1 MNKIFLIVIAFVTL
15 QSCNGQEKNKVQNSK
30 KIDNS
35 QKVQITNLDENSINF
50 LDAKYQATGFFIPD
64 ISNPYPTYTYSDKKM
79 GVFSVDFIGKSNEAQ
94 YFWSPNNS
102 KGFFSK
108 SNNPENDAQNSKA
121 IKNLIKEN
129 NYYVVASYLPSE
141 FITYTGG
148 EDGEFEPK
156 QNAKTTFYLYE
167 KNKWKQIGEIETSKI
182 PEDILAFETSLIQKE
197 VLKNLKN
204 HSSTYDGTH
213 STSVET
219 EATTT
224 GMASISY
231 EFDIKKSNIFL
242 SLNTYK
248 ESNLCEGKYIG
259 IEKDNQLEIY
269 YSGDQL
275 NCVDIDPKFI
285 IKKDKTQ
292 FYIKGVGGES
302 TNNEWILMQ

>member
-1 MNKIFLIVIAFVTL
+1 MNKIFFIIIAFVTL
-15 QSCNGQEKNKVQNSK
+15 QSCNGQEKNKSQNSK
-30 KIDNS
+30 TTEITVQDDN
-35 QKVQITNLDENSINF
+35 TINF

-64 ISNPYPTYTYSDKKM
+64 ISNPYPTYTYSDKKI
-79 GVFSVDFIGKSNEAQ
+79 GIFSVDFIGKKDETQ
-94 YFWSPNNS
+94 YFWNSNNT
-102 KGFFSK
+102 KGFFAK
-108 SNNPENDAQNSKA
+108 SNNTENDSQNSKA

-129 NYYVVASYLPSE
+129 DYYIVASYLPGK

-156 QNAKTTFYLYE
+156 KNAKTTFYLYE
-167 KNKWKQIGEIETSKI
+167 DRKWKQIGEIETSKI

-197 VLKNLKN
+197 LFKNLKN
-204 HSSTYDGTH
+204 NSSTYDGIH

-231 EFDIKKSNIFL
+231 KFDIKKSNIVL
-242 SLNTYK
+242 TLNTYK

-275 NCVDIDPKFI
+275 NCVNIDPKFI
-285 IKKDKTQ
+285 IKHDKNQ
-292 FYIKGVGGES
+292 FYIKGIGGEA
-302 TNNEWILMQ
+302 TNNKWIMMQ

>member
-1 MNKIFLIVIAFVTL
+1 MNKIFFIIIAIVTL
-15 QSCNGQEKNKVQNSK
+15 QSCNGQEKNKSQNSK
-30 KIDNS
+30 TTEII
-35 QKVQITNLDENSINF
+35 VQNHNTINF
-50 LDAKYQATGFFIPD
+50 LDAKFQATGFFIPD
-64 ISNPYPTYTYSDKKM
+64 ISNPYPTYTYSDKKI
-79 GVFSVDFIGKSNEAQ
+79 GVFSVDFIGKTDENQ
-94 YFWSPNNS
+94 YFWNPNNS
-102 KGFFSK
+102 RGYFSK
-108 SNNPENDAQNSKA
+108 SANLENDAQNSKA

-129 NYYVVASYLPSE
+129 DYYVVASYLPVK

-167 KNKWKQIGEIETSKI
+167 KNKWKQIGEIETLKI
-182 PEDILAFETSLIQKE
+182 PEDLLAFETNLIQKE
-197 VLKNLKN
+197 VFKNLKN
-204 HSSTYDGTH
+204 NSSTYDGTH
-213 STSVET
+213 SISVET

-231 EFDIKKSNIFL
+231 KFDIKKNNVIL

-275 NCVDIDPKFI
+275 NCVSIDPKFL

-292 FYIKGVGGES
+292 FYIKGIGGEA
-302 TNNEWILMQ
+302 TNNEWIMMQ